1 MTGSPTAVG
10 LRAGTQGRSAAKS
23 CSRNS
28 MWRPQARMSP
38 SIRRWPTRC
47 MPTRL
52 WKPTAG
58 TGLAN
63 SAQLAG
69 EAVRPKA
76 ALSAAPFS
84 TTIRSPTWT
93 VNGSVPPR
101 TAKES
106 AASRARRCSA
116 ALPSS
121 AAARRE
127 KSIPLVAHLDVGVL
141 DHLGPL
147 GNVAGD
153 GGACLLGRA
162 ADGVETEGRELLLH
176 LGIRQHLQR

>member
-1 MTGSPTAVG
+1 
-10 LRAGTQGRSAAKS
+10 
-23 CSRNS
+23 

-76 ALSAAPFS
+76 AFAAAPFS
-84 TTIRSPTWT
+84 TTMRSPTRT
-93 VNGSVPPR
+93 VTGSVPPS
-101 TAKES
+101 TAKEN

-121 AAARRE
+121 AAARR
-127 KSIPLVAHLDVGVL
+127 
-141 DHLGPL
+141 
-147 GNVAGD
+147 
-153 GGACLLGRA
+153 
-162 ADGVETEGRELLLH
+162 
-176 LGIRQHLQR
+176 